1 MVREGTPKEGTQ
13 NTIQRVRYY
22 IFLRDILT
30 LALTAFGGPQAHLAY
45 FNKLLVDKR
54 RYLTEAE
61 LMEINSLC
69 QILPGPASTQTLT
82 AIGFKIGGPTLAYL
96 TLLVWILPAV
106 IIMMIAAM
114 IMTSIQE
121 KNWSIEFTRFI
132 QPMAVG
138 FVSYGAYVIST
149 KTIRTKTG
157 FALLVVAAVMSYIFQ
172 TPFVFPI
179 ILLGAGLVTALKYKA
194 QPKEQKQKLVVPWA
208 NFLLWIN
215 VLIFAA
221 ILGAVTKSLPVKLF
235 ENFYRNGSLVFGG
248 GQVLAPLL
256 YTEFVEIEEGDEVIK
271 VSKLKAKIKQKYAPK
286 PLHHPTSHHEF
297 LSGYAVAQAL
307 PGPVF
312 SFSAYI
318 GALSM
323 RDYGTGGEV
332 IGAIMSA
339 LGIFLPGTFLIFFV
353 IRFWDSL
360 KKYRAVRA
368 SLEGITAASSGLVVT
383 SAVIM
388 FQPLANTTLNF
399 AITIATFALLTFTKI
414 PSPFII
420 LGGLILGFLL
430 K

>member
-1 MVREGTPKEGTQ
+1 LVRDSRTPPGIT
-13 NTIQRVRYY
+13 RVRYY
-22 IFLRDILT
+22 IFLRDILV

-45 FNKLLVDKR
+45 FNKVLVDKR
-54 RYLTEAE
+54 KYLTVEE

-82 AIGFKIGGPTLAYL
+82 AIGFKIGGPNLAYL

-106 IIMMIAAM
+106 TIMMIAAM
-114 IMTSIQE
+114 IMSSIQA
-121 KNWSIEFTRFI
+121 KNWSTDFTRFI

-138 FVSYGAYVIST
+138 FVSYGAYMISI

-157 FALLVVAAVMSYIFQ
+157 LAILLVAAVVSYLFQ

-179 ILLGAGLVTALKYKA
+179 ILLGAGLVTALKYKD
-194 QPKEQKQKLVVPWA
+194 QPKAEKQKLVVPWA
-208 NFLLWIN
+208 NFTLWIS

-221 ILGAVTKSLPVKLF
+221 ILGAATKSLPVKLF

-256 YTEFVEIEEGDEVIK
+256 YTEFVEIAPGDDVNK
-271 VSKLKAKIKQKYAPK
+271 VSRLKAKIKEKYAPK
-286 PLHHPTSHHEF
+286 PLHHPTSHDEF

-323 RDYGTGGEV
+323 RDYGIGGEIV
-332 IGAIMSA
+332 GALMSA

-353 IRFWDSL
+353 IRFWDGL

-368 SLEGITAASSGLVVT
+368 SLEGITAASSGLVLA
-383 SAVIM
+383 SAVIL
-388 FQPLANTTLNF
+388 FQPLANTFLNF
-399 AITIATFALLTFTKI
+399 GVTIVTFALLTFTRI
-414 PSPFII
+414 PSPLII
-420 LGGLILGFLL
+420 VGGLILGFIL

>member
-1 MVREGTPKEGTQ
+1 LVRDSRIPTGTQ
-13 NTIQRVRYY
+13 RIRYY

-45 FNKLLVDKR
+45 FTKLLVEKR
-54 RYLTEAE
+54 KYLTEEE

-106 IIMMIAAM
+106 TIMMIAAI
-114 IMTSIQE
+114 IMSSIQA
-121 KNWSIEFTRFI
+121 KNWSIDFTRFI

-138 FVSYGAYVIST
+138 FVSYGAYVISL

-157 FALLVVAAVMSYIFQ
+157 FAILVVAAIVSYLVQ

-179 ILLGAGLVTALKYKA
+179 ILLGAGLVTALKYKN
-194 QPKEQKQKLVVPWA
+194 QPKEEKQKIVVPWA
-208 NFLLWIN
+208 NFLLWIS

-221 ILGAVTKSLPVKLF
+221 VLGAATKSLPVKLF

-256 YTEFVEIEEGDEVIK
+256 YTEFVEADEDDTQELNK

-286 PLHHPTSHHEF
+286 PLHHPTSHDEF

-323 RDYGTGGEV
+323 RDYGTGGA
-332 IGAIMSA
+332 ILGAIMSA

-368 SLEGITAASSGLVVT
+368 SIEGFTAASSGLVLA
-383 SAVIM
+383 SAVIL
-388 FQPLANTTLNF
+388 FQPLENTFLNF
-399 AITIATFALLTFTKI
+399 AVTAATFALLTFTKI

-420 LGGLILGFLL
+420 LGGLLLGFVL